1 MRNGMR
7 RKTCQMEENSEPQKN
22 CQDTSPKM
30 DCRKERESEGKF
42 NLCCRISC
50 VYQLLFLT
58 FQFHSCSRRNS
69 NSSSASSQCEKFT
82 TYKVFRYCQRVSQMR
97 RIFESSLTEAKWKID
112 SNHQSKAASR
122 EILTCCKKSPAR
134 TEEERFKII
143 VNFSIWQI
151 LLFHFL
157 YAMRKKKR
165 WWWWRRWQ
173 QVLNSLASMNLLKDL
188 TTWNENEW
196 GRDSSAEGKKIR
208 KKSQIWNHINDST
221 ILNRLTLLESDAF
234 DLFQLH
240 KEKRDEKIIIYSS
253 ESLLYKS
260 ASSTSSLEWAT
271 NYLHRHCHHH
281 PSLGLCTATIS
292 ALN

>member
-1 MRNGMR
+1 MKNKPINFTSSIVLLLLYWFQFLSFNIRHPSSIIVDNCFRSNFDASARELLSKQIGNFWCEMEWGGKLVRWKRILSR
-7 RKTCQMEENSEPQKN
+7 RRTAKTLHQRWIAEN
-22 CQDTSPKM
+22 
-30 DCRKERESEGKF
+30 ERESEGKF

-112 SNHQSKAASR
+112 SNHQSKAAAR

-157 YAMRKKKR
+157 YENRKKET
-165 WWWWRRWQ
+165 
-173 QVLNSLASMNLLKDL
+173 MMMM
-188 TTWNENEW
+188 TTMAAGVEFPRFNE
-196 GRDSSAEGKKIR
+196 
-208 KKSQIWNHINDST
+208 
-221 ILNRLTLLESDAF
+221 
-234 DLFQLH
+234 
-240 KEKRDEKIIIYSS
+240 
-253 ESLLYKS
+253 
-260 ASSTSSLEWAT
+260 
-271 NYLHRHCHHH
+271 
-281 PSLGLCTATIS
+281 PS
-292 ALN
+292 